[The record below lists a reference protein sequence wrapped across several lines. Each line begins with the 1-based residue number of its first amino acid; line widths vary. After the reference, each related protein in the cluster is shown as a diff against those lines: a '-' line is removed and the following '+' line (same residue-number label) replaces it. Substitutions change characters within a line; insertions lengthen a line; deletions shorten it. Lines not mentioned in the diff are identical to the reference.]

1 MKLIWHV
8 QLENNARLIVEDGD
22 VTTQRHITT
31 QRKKLLA
38 HLKSIGYADVVRC
51 FGVLQQATN
60 KEEKEN
66 V

>member
-1 MKLIWHV
+1 MKMTWHV
-8 QLENNARLIVEDGD
+8 QLANNARLIIEDGD
-22 VTTQRHITT
+22 VVTQRHITT

-51 FGVLQQATN
+51 FGVLKQAN